1 MAVQQLLDP
10 EILTRLSNIEVV
22 ARTVV
27 NGFLTGLHRSPFFGF
42 SQEFAEYRPYVQGDD
57 PRFIDWNVLSRSNRT
72 YVKRFLGETNTHLVL
87 LVDASASMGYQSG
100 AVSKLDY
107 AKFLAASLAYLS
119 TRQHDAVGLMLFDET
134 IREMRPPM
142 FRPGHLQSILHVLQ
156 NAEPATGTNLEIPF
170 HEFQRHVSRK
180 GLAAMISDFFV
191 DPRQVVDAVRP
202 LVFHGQDIVFFQVL
216 DPREMAPQLGSSAV
230 LEDMETGESMQVSP
244 DFANRE
250 YPARIRAHIE
260 RMRDTVEAEGADYVL
275 MNTAQPL
282 DLALR
287 EFLLFR
293 QRRR

>member
-170 HEFQRHVSRK
+170 REFQRHVSRK

-216 DPREMAPQLGSSAV
+216 DPREIAPQLGSSTV